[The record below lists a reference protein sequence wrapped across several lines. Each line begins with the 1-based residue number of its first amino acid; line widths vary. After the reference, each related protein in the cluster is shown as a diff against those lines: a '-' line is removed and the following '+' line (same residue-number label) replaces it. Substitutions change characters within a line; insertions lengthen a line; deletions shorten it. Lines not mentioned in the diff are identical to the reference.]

1 VGRGR
6 NRERTAG
13 AQRIRVERG
22 FGRDGEGAIGDREE
36 RKGRGERLREMRKM
50 RKMERGKA
58 NGREARVYSG
68 SGGEAAL
75 NRIA

>member
-1 VGRGR
+1 
-6 NRERTAG
+6 
-13 AQRIRVERG
+13 
-22 FGRDGEGAIGDREE
+22 
-36 RKGRGERLREMRKM
+36 MRKM